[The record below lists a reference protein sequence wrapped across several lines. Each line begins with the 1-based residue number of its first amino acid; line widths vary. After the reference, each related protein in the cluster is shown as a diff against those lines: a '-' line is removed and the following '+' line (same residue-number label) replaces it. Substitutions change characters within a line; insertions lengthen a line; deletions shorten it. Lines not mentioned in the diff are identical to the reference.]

1 MLDPESFGAV
11 CIPADMMNKVLEI
24 LPQIVVADEKV
35 LKEVEEGGDV
45 GTAFKK
51 YRNK

>member
-11 CIPADMMNKVLEI
+11 CIPADLVSKVLEI

-35 LKEVEEGGDV
+35 LKEVETGETV
-45 GTAFKK
+45 GAAFKK

>member
-11 CIPADMMNKVLEI
+11 CIPADLVSKVLEI
-24 LPQIVVADEKV
+24 LPPIVAADEKV

-45 GTAFKK
+45 GTAFRK
-51 YRNK
+51 YRSK